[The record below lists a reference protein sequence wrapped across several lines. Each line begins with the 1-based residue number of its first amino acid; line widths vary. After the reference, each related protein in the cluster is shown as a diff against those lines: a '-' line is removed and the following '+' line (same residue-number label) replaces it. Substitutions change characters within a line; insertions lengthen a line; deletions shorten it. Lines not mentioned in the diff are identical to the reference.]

1 MVVFNIGNKQVKY
14 TYPETASDITMEQY
28 IHFVKFLLPQHPQVE
43 REAIDQLGER
53 EQVYE
58 KIKPYA
64 KKLKIETKGKQQFD
78 VIELLSYI
86 LDNDEVKDNVRR
98 FLPALISKW
107 QTHNDEL
114 TRRLE
119 IMDKVWEAQ
128 VRYPYMATVVT
139 YFTGIPLDA
148 CYGKVAESIELKY
161 LQFLFEKILKALN
174 TPDET
179 KYKQLYDFNGKVY
192 TLPDK
197 LMEKSTLLEFS
208 MAAQFDKA
216 IMEINSQQA
225 EGLLNVMAVLLKP
238 IGMEYSDELFEQNKI
253 DFLKMPLQT
262 AYEVA
267 FFLTK
272 LSERYSLDL
281 QTSMLQQ
288 AMASLN

>member
-1 MVVFNIGNKQVKY
+1 MVVFNIGNKQVQY

-119 IMDKVWEAQ
+119 IMDEVWEAK
-128 VRYPYMATVVT
+128 VRYPYMATVVN

-272 LSERYSLDL
+272 LSERYSLGL

>member
-119 IMDKVWEAQ
+119 IMDDVWEAK
-128 VRYPYMATVVT
+128 VRYPYMATVVN

>member
-14 TYPETASDITMEQY
+14 IYPETASDITMEQY

-53 EQVYE
+53 EQVYD

-119 IMDKVWEAQ
+119 IMDDVWEAH
-128 VRYPYMATVVT
+128 VRYPYMATVVN

-148 CYGKVAESIELKY
+148 CYGKVAESVELKY

>member
-1 MVVFNIGNKQVKY
+1 MVVFNIGNKSVKY

-28 IHFVKFLLPQHPQVE
+28 IYFVKFLLPQHPQVE
-43 REAIDQLGER
+43 REAIEHLAER
-53 EQVYE
+53 EQVYD

-64 KKLKIETKGKQQFD
+64 RKLKIETKNID
-78 VIELLSYI
+78 SREVIDRLNFT
-86 LDNDEVKDNVRR
+86 LDNLEVKDNVRR

-107 QTHNDEL
+107 QTHNEEL
-114 TRRLE
+114 INRLE

-128 VRYPYMATVVT
+128 VRYPYMANVVN

-192 TLPDK
+192 MLPDK

-267 FFLTK
+267 FFLTR
-272 LSERYSLDL
+272 LSEKYSLDL
-281 QTSMLQQ
+281 QTSTLRQ

>member
-64 KKLKIETKGKQQFD
+64 KKLKIETKDKQQFD

-128 VRYPYMATVVT
+128 VRYPYMATVVN

-281 QTSMLQQ
+281 QTSTLRQ

>member
-119 IMDKVWEAQ
+119 IMDDVWEAH
-128 VRYPYMATVVT
+128 VRYPYMATVVN

-272 LSERYSLDL
+272 LSERYSLGL

>member
-128 VRYPYMATVVT
+128 VRYPYMATVVN

-179 KYKQLYDFNGKVY
+179 KYKQLYNFNGKVY

-281 QTSMLQQ
+281 QTSMLRQ

>member
-107 QTHNDEL
+107 YTHNDEL

-119 IMDKVWEAQ
+119 IMDDVWEAH
-128 VRYPYMATVVT
+128 VRYPYMATVVN

-272 LSERYSLDL
+272 LSERYSLGL

>member
-53 EQVYE
+53 EQVFE

-114 TRRLE
+114 TRRLD

-128 VRYPYMATVVT
+128 VRYPYMATVVN

-267 FFLTK
+267 FFLTR
-272 LSERYSLDL
+272 LSERYSIDL
-281 QTSMLQQ
+281 QTYMLQR

>member
-28 IHFVKFLLPQHPQVE
+28 IYFVKNLLPKHPAVE
-43 REAIDQLGER
+43 REAIDHLGER

-119 IMDKVWEAQ
+119 IMDNVWEAQ
-128 VRYPYMATVVT
+128 VRYPYMATVVN

>member
-43 REAIDQLGER
+43 REAIDHLGER

-119 IMDKVWEAQ
+119 IMDDVWEAH
-128 VRYPYMATVVT
+128 VRYPYMATVVN

>member
-28 IHFVKFLLPQHPQVE
+28 IYFVKYLLPQHPQVE
-43 REAIDQLGER
+43 REAIEHLGER
-53 EQVYE
+53 EQLYD

-64 KKLKIETKGKQQFD
+64 RKLKIEIKNID
-78 VIELLSYI
+78 SREVIDRLNFT
-86 LDNDEVKDNVRR
+86 LDNLEVKDNVRR

-107 QTHNDEL
+107 QTHNEEL
-114 TRRLE
+114 TRKLE
-119 IMDKVWEAQ
+119 IMDTVWEAQ
-128 VRYPYMATVVT
+128 VRYPYMATVVN

-161 LQFLFEKILKALN
+161 LKYLFEKILKALN

-238 IGMEYSDELFEQNKI
+238 IGMEYSDDLFEQNKI

-281 QTSMLQQ
+281 QTSTLRQ

>member
-114 TRRLE
+114 TRRLD

-128 VRYPYMATVVT
+128 VRYPYMATVVN

-267 FFLTK
+267 FFLTR
-272 LSERYSLDL
+272 LSERYSIDL
-281 QTSMLQQ
+281 QTYMLQR

>member
-1 MVVFNIGNKQVKY
+1 MANVVN
-14 TYPETASDITMEQY
+14 
-28 IHFVKFLLPQHPQVE
+28 
-43 REAIDQLGER
+43 
-53 EQVYE
+53 
-58 KIKPYA
+58 
-64 KKLKIETKGKQQFD
+64 
-78 VIELLSYI
+78 
-86 LDNDEVKDNVRR
+86 
-98 FLPALISKW
+98 
-107 QTHNDEL
+107 
-114 TRRLE
+114 
-119 IMDKVWEAQ
+119 
-128 VRYPYMATVVT
+128 

-267 FFLTK
+267 FFLTR
-272 LSERYSLDL
+272 LSEKYSLDL
-281 QTSMLQQ
+281 QTSTLRQ